1 MIDLIIRRNTV
12 DTGLSVI
19 ANAGANVP
27 MRTPTTIASRIQD
40 VNGIR
45 RRFL

>member
-12 DTGLSVI
+12 DTGFSVI

-27 MRTPTTIASRIQD
+27 MSTPVTIAIRIHD
-40 VNGIR
+40 VKGIR
-45 RRFL
+45 RRLL